1 MALRMYTSDILSIFY
16 IKVTYE
22 RDRDGQRILYS
33 SDRFKG
39 MKFVSNLINADSGEI
54 VAEAG
59 KK

>member
-1 MALRMYTSDILSIFY
+1 MDSVFFD
-16 IKVTYE
+16 
-22 RDRDGQRILYS
+22 S